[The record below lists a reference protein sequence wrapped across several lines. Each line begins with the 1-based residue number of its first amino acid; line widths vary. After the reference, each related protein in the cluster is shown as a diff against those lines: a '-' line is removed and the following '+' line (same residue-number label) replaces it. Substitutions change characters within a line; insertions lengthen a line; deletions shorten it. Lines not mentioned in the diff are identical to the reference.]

1 MYRRQRKNVERFF
14 RNALIQTQRAGRR
27 LDNFVRYNSDTIRNV
42 SQALAPL
49 LAPEAPAAA
58 AAIAT
63 IGQGAASYSSLRDQL
78 DRAAA

>member
-1 MYRRQRKNVERFF
+1 MYRRQRKNVERFS
-14 RNALIQTQRAGRR
+14 LIQTQRVGRH

-63 IGQGAASYSSLRDQL
+63 IGQGAASYSSLRGQL